1 MIWSIEYMNAFNTH
15 PFARFNSHWAL
26 SNRLNMEI
34 SFAEFLPLTL
44 WHNLYEVKGSLAV
57 SFYVLLI
64 KRNLSAAAKVT
75 TTASLQVAV

>member
-1 MIWSIEYMNAFNTH
+1 
-15 PFARFNSHWAL
+15 
-26 SNRLNMEI
+26 MEI

-64 KRNLSAAAKVT
+64 KRTLSAAAKVT